1 MRSYTERITF
11 RGLLILVPS
20 DTRRSPDWLEYGEYF
35 CKGITLRLSV
45 SKLMIFFF
53 NDILTLEVNHQIE
66 RIISLFQDSDLSNHF
81 VISLMAPSLALD
93 ISLTFPDF

>member
-1 MRSYTERITF
+1 MQRDNITVKC
-11 RGLLILVPS
+11 LKAH
-20 DTRRSPDWLEYGEYF
+20 D
-35 CKGITLRLSV
+35 
-45 SKLMIFFF
+45 FFF